1 MSLLQYIFLLNLGQQ
16 GSRKF
21 EVSSNNNLGD
31 IIQNLEKKAKQSEIF
46 LCKFLLIIKL
56 MVSQLVE
63 ILLKIDKTL

>member
-21 EVSSNNNLGD
+21 EDSSNNHLGD

-46 LCKFLLIIKL
+46 LCKFLLIL
-56 MVSQLVE
+56 N
-63 ILLKIDKTL
+63 

>member
-21 EVSSNNNLGD
+21 EDSSNNHLGD

-46 LCKFLLIIKL
+46 YASFY
-56 MVSQLVE
+56 
-63 ILLKIDKTL
+63 